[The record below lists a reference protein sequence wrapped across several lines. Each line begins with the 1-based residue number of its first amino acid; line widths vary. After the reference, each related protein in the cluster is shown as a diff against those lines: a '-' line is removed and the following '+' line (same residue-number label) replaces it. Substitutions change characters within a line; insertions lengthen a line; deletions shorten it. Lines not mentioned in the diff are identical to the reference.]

1 MIRSPHR
8 PSPWRRPLAL
18 LAGLSLAAGLV
29 ACGGPDDEGLT
40 RTKTPDAPVAAATE
54 LDASETL
61 LDSAE
66 LVVVSAMGPEVER
79 RAAALAV
86 AAGAPMLT
94 LRTDADRR
102 HMEQVREEGGR
113 LWEIDDV
120 AEARALA
127 ADQSYWGREAT
138 GSDAAE
144 IAAELDRLDAGH
156 VVTVGAVDLGPG
168 AEGRTVVADP
178 GDAEGFAELTGVEP
192 GAPEEERNPAR
203 AIAELDREHP
213 TAPGIDPA
221 PAEPEADA
229 DPAEDPIPPAGDA
242 DAEEADADADAAE
255 ATAAEADRARRTIAE
270 LPEMSG
276 HGDPDAVVLAGPDAP
291 LGAIATARAVGH
303 EVLWLPA
310 GDPRATDA
318 SVSAVRDGRSVIALG
333 ASFGD
338 AGHLAKLTELAADE
352 EVEELGLA
360 GGGQLLLPGRRM
372 VAVYGHPGVPAMG
385 VMGEETPAEAVKDA
399 KTRAKAFAEHVEE
412 PVVPMFE
419 IIASVAQPVPGEDG
433 TFSVPAPVSELE
445 PYVDAITEAGGYA
458 VLDLQ
463 PGNARFLDQA
473 KFYEELLARPNVGLA
488 LDAEWKMEPG
498 QVPATEV
505 GHVEAEEVNEV
516 ADWLA
521 SFTRERGLPQKMLML
536 HQFQLQMI
544 RDREEV
550 RTDHPE
556 LALVL
561 HADGHGTPGQKFDTW
576 NVMKQDL
583 QPEFFLAWKNFIDED
598 QPMFDPAQT
607 AAIEPT
613 PWVVTYQ

>member
-18 LAGLSLAAGLV
+18 LAGLSLATGLL

-54 LDASETL
+54 LEASETL

-94 LRTDADRR
+94 LRSEADRR

-138 GSDAAE
+138 GSDAAG
-144 IAAELDRLDAGH
+144 IAAELDRLGAGH
-156 VVTVGAVDLGPG
+156 VVTVGAVDLGAG

-178 GDAEGFAELTGVEP
+178 GDAEGFAEITGVEP
-192 GAPEEERNPAR
+192 AEPEGERNPAR
-203 AIAELDREHP
+203 AIAELDRAHP

-221 PAEPEADA
+221 PAG
-229 DPAEDPIPPAGDA
+229 DPAPPAGDEPAEGA
-242 DAEEADADADAAE
+242 DPATGAE
-255 ATAAEADRARRTIAE
+255 AERARRTVAE

-318 SVSAVRDGRSVIALG
+318 SVSAVREGRSVIALG

-338 AGHLAKLTELAADE
+338 AEQLATLTGLAADE
-352 EVEELGLA
+352 DVEELGLA

-399 KTRAKAFAEHVEE
+399 KTRAAAFAEHVEE

-473 KFYEELLARPNVGLA
+473 KFYEDLLARPNVGLA

-583 QPEFFLAWKNFIDED
+583 QPEIFLAWKNFIDED